1 LALESGVAGARY
13 HGVAEESIPFRTI
26 ADVIGRRLNV
36 PVVGIAAKAAPRQF
50 SFLAP
55 FVMADNPASSDLT
68 RAQLGWEPKEQGLI
82 ADLDHER
89 YFNTARAV
97 S

>member
-1 LALESGVAGARY
+1 MQSRDEG
-13 HGVAEESIPFRTI
+13 IPFRTI

-36 PVVGIAAKAAPRQF
+36 PVVAMSAKQVPKQF
-50 SFLAP
+50 SFLVP
-55 FVMADNPASSDLT
+55 FLMADNPASSDMT
-68 RAQLGWEPKEQGLI
+68 RAQLGWQPKEQGLI

-89 YFNTARAV
+89 YFNTAQAA